1 MRRILIDEDVIS
13 RATDFA
19 KAMRGEDASL
29 KEWDEGDKPKERLEA
44 LRMVLHEKAET
55 EEMGKYVDTVIEKYD
70 ELLLLNPDAFK
81 DVYEQYFMK
90 WDGELKKKIVYK
102 GKEKEFYKHV
112 IDCMGYADIR
122 SSLLRYFTK
131 EQGIKTCV
139 YCNAQ
144 YAVTTEEYTD
154 KNNQTKR
161 VGTYQFDHY
170 WPESDY
176 PFLCT
181 SFYNLQPCCATCN
194 QSKKDRK
201 ALFNLYTDKKDKLD
215 VFRFELTPD
224 KALTAYV
231 GKDMENLEVKLT
243 ITNTD
248 YTDLLNNHQD
258 LFHIDLIYAQ
268 HIETVQRIIV
278 KLRANSDY
286 YMISLQESLDA
297 LFPMG
302 VEDPESFFFGFHMK
316 KEHVHLQPLNM
327 LVQDVVKSLR
337 A

>member
-1 MRRILIDEDVIS
+1 MRRILIDTEVESMVADYVE
-13 RATDFA
+13 
-19 KAMRGEDASL
+19 AMKGEDTSL
-29 KEWDEGDKPKERLEA
+29 KEWDEGDKPTDRLDA
-44 LRMVLHEKAET
+44 LRQVLLEKTET
-55 EEMGKYVDTVIEKYD
+55 EEMAKYVETVIEKYD
-70 ELLLLNPDAFK
+70 ELLLLIPDAFK
-81 DVYEQYFMK
+81 DTYELYFKK
-90 WDGELKKKIVYK
+90 WDGELKKIVSYK

-122 SSLLRYFTK
+122 SNLLRYFTK

-144 YAVTTEEYTD
+144 YAVTTEEFTD
-154 KNNQTKR
+154 KNHHIKR
-161 VGTYQFDHY
+161 VGTYQFDHF

-181 SFYNLQPCCATCN
+181 SYYNLQPCCTTCN

-201 ALFNLYTDKKDKLD
+201 ALFNLYTDKEGKLD
-215 VFRFELTPD
+215 VFKFELTPD
-224 KALTAYV
+224 KALAAYV
-231 GKDMENLEVKLT
+231 DHDMENLEVRLNSEDKT
-243 ITNTD
+243 
-248 YTDLLNNHQD
+248 LLKNHQD

-268 HIETVQRIIV
+268 HIEMVQRIIV
-278 KLRANSDY
+278 MLRANSDY

-302 VEDPESFFFGFHMK
+302 VEDPECFFFGFHLK

-327 LVQDVVKSLR
+327 LVQDVVEILR
-337 A
+337 S